1 MLTAQNNG
9 DSYTSLWEQVQ
20 KLEREALTKSALK
33 LVETIS
39 VKAEKEKNSAQI
51 VKSLLFVSKYAM
63 TLEEDAQLHI
73 INRFKEEIDKAETPT
88 KNVLESYLA
97 NLYWQYFQQN
107 RYQFYNRTATETKVD
122 SLDFRTWDLTT
133 LFHEIDIHFK
143 ASLENEK
150 ELQKTNIKTVDE
162 LLNQQKGSEKFRPT
176 LYDLL
181 AQTALQF
188 YKTNENAIT
197 RPADKYEIND
207 PETLCEAYQ
216 FIHHDLST
224 DDNTS
229 LQAKALTVYQ
239 KLITFHF
246 DEPELE
252 PLVMADIER
261 LNFVYQNATFT
272 NKETYYE
279 ETLKN
284 SAESLKHSELSAL
297 YNYEL
302 AKLYQNLGQ
311 TFSPEAAGETRWKLK
326 EALSLCDAVIAR
338 FPDSMGAEKCKSLRS
353 QIVAPSISIITERQ
367 IPVNKP
373 SKLLVNYKNLTSL
386 QLTAYRVNE
395 GQIKELNRLYPQKKQ
410 LAFIKKLKEV
420 KSWNAPLKN
429 EKDYQQHGIE
439 VLLPP
444 LENGQY
450 IILASPETKNNNDFA
465 FSEIQ
470 VTNMALVE
478 TKGNLEQRYQI
489 IDRNS
494 GEPITGANLTFS
506 YTKNYNKPYLKRTET
521 TDRTGF
527 VTIPLTDENWNDVTI
542 EVDHKGEKAFFGNYY
557 VNEKRNQT
565 DRNTVSNRVF
575 LFTDRSIYRPG
586 QPVYFKGILMET
598 VEGKSEVQP
607 EESVSVALYDVNGQE
622 ITELEFTTNEYGSFN
637 GEFILP
643 NSGLTGEFSIEADAL
658 SVNANTTQYFSVEE
672 YKRPKFETSFKPVT
686 ETYKVNDS
694 IKVTGVATAY
704 AGSNITD
711 AKVSYRVKRAVYFPR
726 WYYWRMPYYNN
737 SPQEIAHGE
746 TTTDASGNYNITFK
760 AIPDSSVSK
769 ENLPTFSYE
778 ITADVTDINGETHS
792 TTAFVSVG
800 YHSVI
805 ANVSVP
811 EQWDKDKNE
820 DKIHISTS
828 NLNGQPIPTKGT
840 LKMYKLQAPK
850 HVLRTRTWPTPDYK
864 NWTQEEYHNLFPHEA
879 YDKEDKAINWKKG
892 KLVWQTNFDT
902 EKSKEFSIKN
912 LKKWASGKYIVELE
926 TKDKFGLLVKEKA
939 ITELT
944 SENDKQLPDNRLFD
958 IKTDKAE
965 YSVGDKAEVT
975 VYSNSE
981 DLVVTVFVEK
991 EQKIIDIRK
1000 VHLSRN
1006 SKSFSVPITEEDLG
1020 GFVINYTFSA
1030 YNSFQSGTMSISVP
1044 YPNTNLE
1051 IETSTFRDKLQP
1063 GTDETWSFKIKGPEG
1078 EKTSAE
1084 LLASMY
1090 DASLDTFRPHNWS
1103 FNPLAKGS
1111 YYSTIYANAHTSYG
1125 TNSFRT
1131 YLENK
1136 GYNYTPQ
1143 GYDSFN
1149 WFGLH
1154 FGNSYWHRPQQS
1166 IRRNT
1171 KPSRADLSLKKSIP
1185 EGEIKGVIM
1194 DSSGSPLPGAIVIFK
1209 GSSEGTQTDF
1219 DGEFTLKASK
1229 KQTLVVSY
1237 IGFKTFEVTI
1247 KNNNYIK
1254 VYLSE
1259 DSSFLEEVVV
1269 SGYGTRKKM
1278 RTQEA
1283 IIASTLADEELSLDD
1298 ALQGKVEGLE
1308 SAQPL
1313 PQDSNKED
1321 FASETVQIR
1330 KNLQETAFFFPELK
1344 TDKDGTVSFS
1354 FTTPEALTKWK
1365 LQLLTH
1371 TKSLQSAVKTLQT
1384 VTQKELMVIPNAPRF
1399 LREGDEINIST
1410 KIANLTDKKLSGEA
1424 KLVLV
1429 DALSG
1434 KDISE
1439 QLFIGKGQNTFTV
1452 DALGNTQVSWRLQ
1465 IPENLQAIQ
1474 YTVLAKAEGFS
1485 DGEQSVLPVLTNRKL
1500 VTETLPLWVRSNQN
1514 KTFVLDKLKDNTST
1528 TLKNHKLTLEITSNP
1543 VWYAVQAL
1551 PYLME
1556 YPYDCNEQTFSR
1568 YYANRL
1574 ASHIANSNERIRAV
1588 FDQWASSNALLS
1600 NLEKN
1605 QELKSLL
1612 IQETPWL
1619 RDAQSETEQ
1628 KKRIALLFDLNK
1640 MKNEEIRALDKLK
1653 NNQKYSGAWAWFNGG
1668 PDNRYITQHIVTG
1681 IGHIKQLNALPAS
1694 SENQSSLKAVTEKA
1708 IAYLDTEFIEEY
1720 EQMKKF
1726 SSNLNNDHLSQMQ
1739 IHYLYMRSFFEDVKT
1754 SKKIDKITEY
1764 YLGQAKKYWT
1774 KKGLYAKGMLALT
1787 LHRANE
1793 VTTSKKILKSLRENS
1808 IVSEELGMYWK
1819 ENTASWYWYQ
1829 APIETQAL
1837 LIEAFGEIE
1846 NDTKTIDNLKVWL
1859 LKHKQTNQWSTTK
1872 STAEAV
1878 YALLLQGSDW
1888 LSVSDA
1894 VNVTLGGQTIAPEK
1908 LENTQVEAG
1917 TGYFKTSW
1925 NTNEIQ
1931 PNMAEVRLEKKGNG
1945 IAWGALYWQYFEDLD
1960 KITSAKTPLQL
1971 KKKLFLKKN
1980 TDTGEKISE
1989 ITETTNLKVGDLVR
2003 VRIELRSDRDMEFI
2017 HMKDMRAA
2025 GFEPVNVIS
2034 SYKWQDGL
2042 GYYESTK
2049 DASTNFFFDH
2059 LPKGVYVFEYDVRVN
2074 NAGNFSNG
2082 ITTIQSM
2089 YAPEFSSHSEGVRVE
2104 VGD

>member
-9 DSYTSLWEQVQ
+9 DSYTSLWEEVQ

-506 YTKNYNKPYLKRTET
+506 YTKNYNKPYLKRNET

-527 VTIPLTDENWNDVTI
+527 VTIPLTNENWNDVTI
-542 EVDHKGEKAFFGNYY
+542 EVDHNGEKAFFGNYY
-557 VNEKRNQT
+557 INEKRNQT

-607 EESVSVALYDVNGQE
+607 EESVSVTLYDVNGQE
-622 ITELEFTTNEYGSFN
+622 ITELEFTTNEYGSFK

-658 SVNANTTQYFSVEE
+658 SVNANTTRYFSVEE
-672 YKRPKFETSFKPVT
+672 YKRPKFETSLKPVT

-711 AKVSYRVKRAVYFPR
+711 AKVSYRVKMAVYFPR

-737 SPQEIAHGE
+737 YPQEIAHGE

-760 AIPDSSVSK
+760 AIPDSGVSK

-792 TTAFVSVG
+792 ATTFVSVG

-805 ANVSVP
+805 ADISVP

-828 NLNGQPIPTKGT
+828 NLNGQPIPAKGT

-850 HVLRTRTWPTPDYK
+850 HVLRTRTWPVPDYK
-864 NWTQEEYHNLFPHEA
+864 NWSQEEYHNLFPHES

-926 TKDKFGLLVKEKA
+926 TKDKFGQLIKEKA

-965 YSVGDKAEVT
+965 YSVGDKVEVT

-1020 GFVINYTFSA
+1020 GFAINYTFSA

-1154 FGNSYWHRPQQS
+1154 FGYANHYRSSLTR
-1166 IRRNT
+1166 
-1171 KPSRADLSLKKSIP
+1171 KMSRTEAATLEMMAD
-1185 EGEIKGVIM
+1185 
-1194 DSSGSPLPGAIVIFK
+1194 DDTA
-1209 GSSEGTQTDF
+1209 
-1219 DGEFTLKASK
+1219 
-1229 KQTLVVSY
+1229 
-1237 IGFKTFEVTI
+1237 
-1247 KNNNYIK
+1247 
-1254 VYLSE
+1254 
-1259 DSSFLEEVVV
+1259 LEEVV
-1269 SGYGTRKKM
+1269 
-1278 RTQEA
+1278 
-1283 IIASTLADEELSLDD
+1283 IISSKAPKESEMGMSTPSPEQANLSEKD
-1298 ALQGKVEGLE
+1298 
-1308 SAQPL
+1308 
-1313 PQDSNKED
+1313 
-1321 FASETVQIR
+1321 SETVQIR

-1365 LQLLTH
+1365 LQLLAH

-1474 YTVLAKAEGFS
+1474 YMVLAKAEGFS

-1514 KTFVLDKLKDNTST
+1514 KTFFLDKLKDNTST

-1543 VWYAVQAL
+1543 AWYAVQAL

-1574 ASHIANSNERIRAV
+1574 ASHIANSNETIRAV
-1588 FDQWASSNALLS
+1588 FDQWASSDALLS

-1681 IGHIKQLNALPAS
+1681 IGHLKQLNALPAS
-1694 SENQSSLKAVTEKA
+1694 SKNQSSLKELIEKA
-1708 IAYLDTEFIEEY
+1708 IAYLDAEFIEEY

-1859 LKHKQTNQWSTTK
+1859 LKNKQTNQWSTTK

-1931 PNMAEVRLEKKGNG
+1931 PKMAEVRLEKKGNG